1 MLAAI
6 LDFSV
11 RHHLCQFMP
20 AVSETTENV
29 EHFGIWHILLYGG
42 GVRVHIFSVLKVT
55 LPFRM
60 SHRATSVDDVSTIS
74 RAVISSL
81 MASCYAKKQVTR
93 ISGHE

>member
-11 RHHLCQFMP
+11 RHHLFQFMP

-42 GVRVHIFSVLKVT
+42 VRVHNFSVLKVT
-55 LPFRM
+55 LPTVKNVRM
-60 SHRATSVDDVSTIS
+60 FYGKITGNQLPEPVP
-74 RAVISSL
+74 L
-81 MASCYAKKQVTR
+81 LEPYA
-93 ISGHE
+93 E